1 MRVQA
6 KLPLG
11 GGWGPSG
18 PAQTAPEVPLWPRR
32 LPRWLSFERRRR
44 VPLKRHCE
52 GGEWPTRGHPG
63 ARLCVPCP
71 RGASRRRGAAPAQPI
86 AVSARV
92 PGGRSPGSPGWRK
105 VHAPPAGRRE
115 QRRGSELPFSAAWH
129 PSWSSWVWM
138 LMKCT
143 RRSWL

>member
-32 LPRWLSFERRRR
+32 LPRWLSFESPPKAALRRRR
-44 VPLKRHCE
+44 VAHAGTPWSEALRSLPERSLQE
-52 GGEWPTRGHPG
+52 G
-63 ARLCVPCP
+63 
-71 RGASRRRGAAPAQPI
+71 GAAPPQPI

-115 QRRGSELPFSAAWH
+115 QRRGSELP
-129 PSWSSWVWM
+129 V
-138 LMKCT
+138 
-143 RRSWL
+143 